1 MLQPVKTVPSSS
13 IKNAFIF
20 SPVSLSYFLLLVY
33 GFPIFPQ
40 IVKSVSQDI
49 SFFNLFFYIFYSFK
63 IFYLLL
69 TFSCSLRQSASK
81 ISSVNILRLLYI
93 IPHLFLSFSIIFF
106 KIVLTTAH
114 LHAIILPVETH
125 AGVVQW

>member
-1 MLQPVKTVPSSS
+1 MLVPVKTVPSSS

-69 TFSCSLRQSASK
+69 TFSCSLRQSATK

-106 KIVLTTAH
+106 KIVLTFFAYYCIVFLVLTKAQ
-114 LHAIILPVETH
+114 T
-125 AGVVQW
+125 

>member
-1 MLQPVKTVPSSS
+1 MLVPVKTVPSSS

-69 TFSCSLRQSASK
+69 TFSCSLRQSATK

-106 KIVLTTAH
+106 KIVLTFFTYYCIVSLVLTKAQ
-114 LHAIILPVETH
+114 T
-125 AGVVQW
+125 

>member
-1 MLQPVKTVPSSS
+1 MLVPVKTVPSSS

-69 TFSCSLRQSASK
+69 TLSCSLRQSATK

-106 KIVLTTAH
+106 KIVLTFFTYYCIVFLVLAK
-114 LHAIILPVETH
+114 AQT
-125 AGVVQW
+125 